1 MHNLILS
8 PLSLESL
15 TEAIALRTIE
25 LLKPSD
31 NQLNG
36 LPIPETL
43 LSKKEVTELLG
54 ITINTLSKYTKNGTI
69 PAYGLGS
76 RVMYKRS
83 EVLQSLIRIN

>member
-25 LLKPSD
+25 LLKPSE
-31 NQLNG
+31 
-36 LPIPETL
+36 IPETL
-43 LSKKEVTELLG
+43 LSKKEVIELLG
-54 ITINTLSKYTKNGTI
+54 ITINTLSKYTKDGTI